1 MSFHFESFVSFR
13 YLRSKRKEFFISII
27 TVISVLGVA
36 LSVMVLDITLA
47 VMTGFETALQE
58 KLVDAN
64 AHVTLRR
71 YGGDIADYDELLT
84 KIKEVKGVQD
94 AFPFTYSQAMIAS
107 DMGSRGV
114 LIRGVEQGTQP
125 DIKLGELMELDVS
138 TDVLF
143 SPAQSLIQR
152 PDGTEDLVSYPP
164 LVIGRAL
171 RQRLNVAD
179 GSLVTLFAPKFNAS
193 PQGLVPQLRRFI
205 VVGSYSSGLIE
216 YESGLAYTSIA
227 SAQQFFDLG
236 KAVTGLEVSVDNLFE
251 APEIAKQ
258 IYQKLGAGD
267 SPYYL
272 TDWTEQNKPLWDA
285 IRLEKRVYFI
295 VLLLL
300 TVVASFSIMSTLVMV
315 VMEKNKDIAI
325 LKSMGASDNS
335 ILRIFL
341 LQGATIGAVGVVVG
355 TIFGVLGSIGLREFG
370 FPIDERVFSLDTVP
384 VVINPMNM
392 LLTAVCAF
400 VITAV
405 TGVYP
410 AWRAAKLRPAEALR
424 FE

>member
-1 MSFHFESFVSFR
+1 MPFKFEPFVAFR

-27 TVISVLGVA
+27 TIISVIGVA

-64 AHVTLRR
+64 AHITLRR
-71 YGGDIADYDELLT
+71 YGGDVDDFDSLAE
-84 KIKEVKGVQD
+84 KVKAVKGVED
-94 AFPFTYSQAMIAS
+94 AFPFTYNQAMIAS
-107 DMGSRGV
+107 ELGSRGV
-114 LIRGVEQGTQP
+114 LIRGVRQGTQP
-125 DIKLGELMELDVS
+125 EQKLQESLEANGS
-138 TDVLF
+138 TSALF
-143 SPAQSLIQR
+143 SPAQTVIER
-152 PDGTEDLVSYPP
+152 PDGSEDTVSYPP
-164 LVIGRAL
+164 LIVGKAL
-171 RQRLNVAD
+171 RQRLNISE

-216 YESGLAYTSIA
+216 YESGLAYTSISA
-227 SAQQFFDLG
+227 AQQFFDLG
-236 KAVTGLEVSVDNLFE
+236 EKVTGVEVSVDNLFD
-251 APEIAKQ
+251 APQIAKEIYTQ
-258 IYQKLGAGD
+258 IGSGD

-300 TVVASFSIMSTLVMV
+300 TVVASFSIVSTLVMV

-325 LKSMGASDNS
+325 LKSMGASDS
-335 ILRIFL
+335 SVLRIFL
-341 LQGATIGAVGVVVG
+341 LQGATIGALGVIIG
-355 TIFGVLGSIGLREFG
+355 SLLGVLGSIGLREFG
-370 FPIDERVFSLDTVP
+370 FPIDERVFSLSTVP
-384 VVINPMNM
+384 VVIDPLNI
-392 LLTAVCAF
+392 LITAVCAF
-400 VITAV
+400 IITAL
-405 TGVYP
+405 TGAYP

>member
-1 MSFHFESFVSFR
+1 MPFHFEPFVAFR

-27 TVISVLGVA
+27 TIISVIGVA

-64 AHVTLRR
+64 AHITLRR
-71 YGGDIADYDELLT
+71 YGGDVEDFDALVE
-84 KIKEVKGVQD
+84 KIVSVKGVED
-94 AFPFTYSQAMIAS
+94 AFPFTYNQAMIAS
-107 DMGSRGV
+107 ELGSRGV
-114 LIRGVEQGTQP
+114 LIRGVMQGTQP
-125 DIKLGELMELDVS
+125 EKKLQESLEGKGVTS
-138 TDVLF
+138 ALF
-143 SPAQSLIQR
+143 SPAQTVIQR
-152 PDGTEDLVSYPP
+152 PDGSEDTVTYPP
-164 LVIGRAL
+164 LIVGKAL
-171 RQRLNVAD
+171 RQRLNIAE

-227 SAQQFFDLG
+227 AAQQFFELG
-236 KAVTGLEVSVDNLFE
+236 EKVTGVEVSVKNLFD
-251 APEIAKQ
+251 APRIAKA
-258 IYQKLGAGD
+258 IYSTIGSED

-272 TDWTEQNKPLWDA
+272 TDWTEQNAPLWDA

-300 TVVASFSIMSTLVMV
+300 TVVASFSIVSTLVMV

-325 LKSMGASDNS
+325 LKSMGASDRS
-335 ILRIFL
+335 VLRIFL
-341 LQGATIGAVGVVVG
+341 LQGATIGALGVIIG
-355 TIFGVLGSIGLREFG
+355 SILGVLGSIGLREFG
-370 FPIDERVFSLDTVP
+370 FPIDERVFSLSTVP
-384 VVINPMNM
+384 VVIDPTNIIV
-392 LLTAVCAF
+392 TAVCAF
-400 VITAV
+400 IITAL
-405 TGVYP
+405 TGAYP